1 MFCQINMLTLLAYF
15 DQINFYPEIELYI
28 CDEINLNVVDTFK
41 ISAMNYYSLYDQI
54 IVKKKK
60 ITTANKYLDKVID
73 YYFDYDR
80 KDSKVIKE
88 MLKDCATTDR
98 HEQLCYLITRD
109 TQYGLGD
116 TQWSKWLDIL
126 Q

>member
-1 MFCQINMLTLLAYF
+1 MCRYILFVGVCLLTILTLCMS
-15 DQINFYPEIELYI
+15 NNP
-28 CDEINLNVVDTFK
+28 TK
-41 ISAMNYYSLYDQI
+41 
-54 IVKKKK
+54 VKKKK